1 MRKPL
6 MSSLL
11 VLAAAC
17 GGSDDPAGPIDRLP
31 RALTVSEQEVI
42 DRSNA
47 FGFDLLARV
56 SAAEE
61 GPNVFLS
68 PLSASMVLGMVQNGA
83 SGETYAQM
91 TDALRTSGLTEA
103 EINESYRSLLDLL
116 STLDPRVEM
125 GIANAVY
132 AKDVYGVEPAFAQ
145 RAETYFGAQVSNVSF
160 TDPAALGL
168 INGWVK
174 DRTGGRI
181 EKILEELPAN
191 VAILLLN
198 AVYFRGDWTTRFDP
212 DRTQNGPFTRAD
224 GSTVDV
230 PLMFEEDLEV
240 RYMSN
245 QRLRAAELPYGGGA
259 FRMVVVVPEGET
271 TVGELVSELDD
282 AAWAEMLEV
291 MQPQPIVV
299 QLPRFEI
306 RYAKLLN
313 EPLMA
318 MGMQLPFRTGADFSR
333 MMPELQCLSFVLQKT
348 YVKVDEAGTTAA
360 AVTIVGGID
369 SLPPGI
375 YATRP
380 FLFAI
385 REALTG
391 TILFIGTLG
400 DPTVLE
406 EPPTDPPPAGCPG

>member
-160 TDPAALGL
+160 TDPATLGL

-174 DRTGGRI
+174 DRTRGRI